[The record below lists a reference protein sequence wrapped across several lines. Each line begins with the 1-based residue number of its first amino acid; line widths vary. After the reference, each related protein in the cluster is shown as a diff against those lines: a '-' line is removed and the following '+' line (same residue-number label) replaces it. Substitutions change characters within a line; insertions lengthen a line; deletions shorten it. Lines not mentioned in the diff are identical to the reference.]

1 MIKKSFLLR
10 LVLDGMAAGSLLV
23 GIAYYW
29 LGNTAH
35 ELVGS
40 GLFLLVLL
48 HNFFNRRWWG
58 NVKKAPREARGWFDV
73 ALTLSLLGAML
84 ALVWSSVLISQT
96 VFSFLAPEGGF
107 TTRQIHALAAH
118 WVVVLVAIHLG
129 VRWKRVMHAARS
141 AFKLDEGN
149 RVRVVALRV
158 LAVAIAGYGLQ
169 SAFAMEVGSKLTLQM
184 SLEWWD
190 FEAST
195 AGFFL
200 HWIAIVGLYIF
211 LTHYTL
217 AGMQTLQRRTV
228 ISATGFKAGAG

>member
-1 MIKKSFLLR
+1 VIKKSFLLR
-10 LVLDGMAAGSLLV
+10 LVLDGIAAGSLLV
-23 GIAYYW
+23 GLAYYW
-29 LGNTAH
+29 LGNAAH
-35 ELVGS
+35 ELVGT
-40 GLFLLVLL
+40 GMFLLVLL

-58 NVKKAPREARGWFDV
+58 NVKKARRGARGWFDV

-118 WVVVLVAIHLG
+118 WVLILVAIHLG
-129 VRWKRVMHAARS
+129 VRWTRVMHAARS
-141 AFKLDEGN
+141 AFNLDEGN
-149 RVRVVALRV
+149 LVRAVALRMV
-158 LAVAIAGYGLQ
+158 AVAIAGYGLQ
-169 SAFAMEVGSKLTLQM
+169 STFALEVGSKLTMQM

-190 FEAST
+190 FEASA

-200 HWIAIVGLYIF
+200 HWGAIMGLYVF

-217 AGMQTLQRRTV
+217 AGMQAMQQRRAA
-228 ISATGFKAGAG
+228 IGAAGFKA